1 MRYLHLPWTD
11 NEVSCAQEQILVWT
25 IWNQNCTCV
34 MAVSS
39 YTNPHFRGFFV
50 CLCFLQAQHYRG
62 LKRRRE
68 DVEQSVPKGATAWDS
83 VLLTVQQS
91 EGCICYWWNLFQ
103 VRSDFERMKKFR
115 GVPPNGRFEL
125 KTNITQNWHHQNFF
139 SVCPNHRHLFCRL
152 VADVRTIIGSLWC
165 LRKEKKRKR
174 NGNVNKKKK
183 KKRKRVFRKK
193 KNFVRAARCLRSVC
207 ERLQLETKKPFLF
220 DQNLEQHFRSHIGK
234 EFNPLAVSAT
244 GLPPNVSTAGG
255 QNGTIL
261 CLFRW
266 TFRIGYLF
274 LIEKKFNICFQATK
288 KEVMTLFSK
297 FGEVTDVKKLQGLT
311 KYVWYFLPLCS
322 GGLLHD
328 WNLHCF
334 IFVHVLQRTR
344 CACGI

>member
-183 KKRKRVFRKK
+183 KKEKEFSVKK
-193 KNFVRAARCLRSVC
+193 KISCVLHVVC
-207 ERLQLETKKPFLF
+207 ALSANVYSWKQKNPFYL
-220 DQNLEQHFRSHIGK
+220 
-234 EFNPLAVSAT
+234 T
-244 GLPPNVSTAGG
+244 
-255 QNGTIL
+255 
-261 CLFRW
+261 
-266 TFRIGYLF
+266 RIWSSIF
-274 LIEKKFNICFQATK
+274 
-288 KEVMTLFSK
+288 
-297 FGEVTDVKKLQGLT
+297 EVTLGRSLT
-311 KYVWYFLPLCS
+311 LWQCQPPVCHPM
-322 GGLLHD
+322 
-328 WNLHCF
+328 
-334 IFVHVLQRTR
+334 
-344 CACGI
+344 